1 VGFRPRLMVQVLAF
15 YADKKTGYLR
25 AQRTSALPKLK
36 ILVAD
41 DDPLS
46 LALLHAQLTTWGYD
60 PVLAEDGEQAR
71 KLVRS
76 NGFPICILDWMM
88 PGMTGLDLCAW
99 IKGHLDPAPHVIM
112 LTSRSAPED
121 MHAGYEAGAD
131 DYMTKPLDRLDLL
144 ARLRTLAS
152 KLTRED
158 ADTEKIAQMDPVDR
172 YRQDIDLYKPHPS
185 QDQPHV

>member
-1 VGFRPRLMVQVLAF
+1 M
-15 YADKKTGYLR
+15 
-25 AQRTSALPKLK
+25 PKIK

-60 PVLAEDGEQAR
+60 PVVAEDGEQAQ
-71 KLVRS
+71 KLLHS

-99 IKGHLDPAPHVIM
+99 VKANLNPAPHVMM

-121 MHAGYEAGAD
+121 TYAGYAAGAD
-131 DYMTKPLDRLDLL
+131 DYMTKPLDRQDLRD
-144 ARLRTLAS
+144 RLHTLAS
-152 KLTRED
+152 KLIRED
-158 ADTEKIAQMDPVDR
+158 ADADKIAQMDPVDH
-172 YRQDIDLYKPHPS
+172 YRQDIDLYTPHQP
-185 QDQPHV
+185 QDQANV